1 MTGTGENF
9 NGQQDIVDKA
19 TEKPVPQ
26 PLPITESSFIAT
38 TLGIWKR
45 RNPETN
51 ELASLVYQRK
61 PVFTTDRNRTAVYIQ
76 SVRVPLRLKQWSCPL
91 IPRERSHRVCLLL
104 LILSGKLVVVVVVV
118 GGGGKEKDSQIG
130 LSWSDLLE
138 MNKIFD

>member
-1 MTGTGENF
+1 MNRWLAPTHMTGTGENF

-26 PLPITESSFIAT
+26 PLPITESSFIAM
-38 TLGIWKR
+38 TLGVWKR

-61 PVFTTDRNRTAVYIQ
+61 PLFTTDRNRTAVYIQ

-91 IPRERSHRVCLLL
+91 IPRERSHRACLL
-104 LILSGKLVVVVVVV
+104 LILSWKLVE
-118 GGGGKEKDSQIG
+118 GKENDSMIG

-138 MNKIFD
+138 MNKICD